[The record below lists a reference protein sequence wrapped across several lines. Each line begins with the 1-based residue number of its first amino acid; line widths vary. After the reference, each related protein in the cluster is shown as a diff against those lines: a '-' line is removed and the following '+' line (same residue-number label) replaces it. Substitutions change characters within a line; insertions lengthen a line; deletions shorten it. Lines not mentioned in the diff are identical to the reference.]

1 MIKKVRAALLAA
13 TMTGVAGAGCVNQQP
28 VAYIEV
34 PSTLPL
40 LPTVPTTRN
49 AQALKQQIPPVGGVS
64 TTTTIAFAKGTV
76 TLSGVVRGPDGEPV
90 PDAVVVL
97 TRVLGD
103 QRAVLRVQTNED
115 GRYVAGNVKGGVVEL
130 YAFKPPELSAGDAK
144 VVFATGK
151 TTQDLTL
158 GDFSDLEIRWSV
170 GPGQPTIGRVINLT
184 IQLNVRRVDPDGV
197 VRPAPLEGIS
207 ARIVALGAL
216 QPTGETE
223 RVTDALG
230 LASFTMICN
239 GSGSA
244 SVQAYFATGED
255 TVIEPR
261 GCQPPPTTAPPDT
274 TGPARTNPPGAGPAA
289 ATVPSTQ
296 VSDAPAVTIPVIPV
310 IP

>member
-1 MIKKVRAALLAA
+1 MNTRVRAALLAA
-13 TMTGVAGAGCVNQQP
+13 MITGVAGAGCVNQQP

-49 AQALKQQIPPVGGVS
+49 AQALKQQIPPVGGIS

-76 TLSGVVRGPDGEPV
+76 TLSGVVKGPDGEPV
-90 PDAVVVL
+90 PGAVVVL

-115 GRYVAGNVKGGVVEL
+115 GRYVAANVKGGVVEL
-130 YAFKPPELSAGDAK
+130 YAFKPPDLSAGDAK
-144 VVFATGK
+144 VVFARGR

-223 RVTDALG
+223 RVTDARG

-239 GSGSA
+239 GVGSA

-274 TGPARTNPPGAGPAA
+274 AGPAGNPPGVSAATTAPATQASDSPAA
-289 ATVPSTQ
+289 
-296 VSDAPAVTIPVIPV
+296 TIPVTP
-310 IP
+310 